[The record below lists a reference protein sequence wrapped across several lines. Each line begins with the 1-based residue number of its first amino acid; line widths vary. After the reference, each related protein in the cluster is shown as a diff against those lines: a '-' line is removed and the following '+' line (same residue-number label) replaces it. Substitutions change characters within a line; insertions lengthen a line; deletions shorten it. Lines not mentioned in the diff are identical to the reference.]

1 MNKKINLAVAGAA
14 LALGASAANAGIVI
28 PAGDWTLD
36 VNGNVNAFM
45 NFSDADA
52 TSGTAPV
59 GALTTQAR
67 DALGEGNGQGINT
80 GLLPSWLGFTGTT
93 RQNNTD
99 VSFTISFQPNAS
111 DNSAPY
117 HGDSKTPLNRQSYL
131 SFGDKSWGS
140 IKLGKDIGIFASGAI
155 LNDMT
160 LLGVGSG
167 ATGRSGG
174 STTLGGI
181 GTGYVYAAWKGQATY
196 TTPNMGGFQAK
207 VGLMNPNNIPDAN
220 TKVTTRTYQNDT
232 TFVGTAATMAGSASA
247 SVIKSA
253 SVTIT
258 SKGSA
263 TTDTTHTDTVT
274 GADAGAIN
282 QDRFGIEA
290 EASYSWTGDVAGKV
304 WVSGASYEVTRQ
316 TAASTAAA
324 PVEQSYDIEAFDIG
338 ASLSA
343 GNFGL
348 VGYYYDGE
356 GLGTTLFGS
365 NGVTAGGNER
375 DSDGG
380 YVQATYV
387 IPTGTKLGVAYGVSN
402 LDTASG
408 ETNATLVK
416 ENERW
421 TVGAYHPLTK
431 HLNLV
436 AEYNASESTGQSS
449 ANKLE
454 SDSISL
460 GAILFF

>member
-14 LALGASAANAGIVI
+14 LALGASATNAGIVI

-45 NFSDADA
+45 NFNDADA
-52 TSGTAPV
+52 AQGTAPV
-59 GALTTQAR
+59 GAIANGQ
-67 DALGEGNGQGINT
+67 DALGESDSQGINT

-167 ATGRSGG
+167 ATGRSGAA
-174 STTLGGI
+174 TTLGGI

-207 VGLMNPNNIPDAN
+207 IGLMNPNNIPDAN
-220 TKVTTRTYQNDT
+220 TKATTRTYT
-232 TFVGTAATMAGSASA
+232 TTTTVTNGATTLTGSTITTTSLSMSATVTTAVTVTAA
-247 SVIKSA
+247 
-253 SVTIT
+253 
-258 SKGSA
+258 
-263 TTDTTHTDTVT
+263 TTHTDTVT
-274 GADAGAIN
+274 GADAGAVN
-282 QDRFGIEA
+282 QDRFGVEA
-290 EASYSWTGDVAGKV
+290 EAAYSWTGDVAGKV
-304 WVSGASYEVTRQ
+304 WVSAASYEVTRIKG
-316 TAASTAAA
+316 STAATK
-324 PVEQSYDIEAFDIG
+324 QTYDIEAFDIG

-356 GLGTTLFGS
+356 GLGTTLFGYL
-365 NGVTAGGNER
+365 GVDASGNER

-408 ETNATLVK
+408 ETNATLVE

-436 AEYNASESTGQSS
+436 AEYNASESQGQTSS
-449 ANKLE
+449 NSTE
-454 SDSISL
+454 NDSISL